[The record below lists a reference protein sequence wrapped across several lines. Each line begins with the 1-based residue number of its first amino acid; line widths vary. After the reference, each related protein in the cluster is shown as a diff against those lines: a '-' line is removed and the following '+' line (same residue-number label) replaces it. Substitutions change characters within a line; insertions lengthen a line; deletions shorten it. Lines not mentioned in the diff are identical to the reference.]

1 MSYRD
6 MELTFLL
13 LWIVGIG
20 IYCVYIMSKL
30 NKKVVYMDEQTT
42 RNNKEIDDIVH
53 LIDRNRTENKSDHH
67 EIRTQLQAQIINEVH
82 PGSYVVEFG
91 NKRLFPQQLSG
102 LPGISEAIS
111 QAFGK
116 EDKTDYSYKAMLDFV
131 KTRPE
136 LSKDNIKEVK
146 RNAAE

>member
-13 LWIVGIG
+13 LCIVGVG
-20 IYCVYIMSKL
+20 IYCIYIERKL
-30 NKKVVYMDEQTT
+30 NKKVAYMDKAVSENNNELGRLKNDVMLDETHHGYEHTRMEQRFET
-42 RNNKEIDDIVH
+42 K
-53 LIDRNRTENKSDHH
+53 
-67 EIRTQLQAQIINEVH
+67 IINEAH

>member
-1 MSYRD
+1 MSFRN

-13 LWIVGIG
+13 LWIVGVG
-20 IYCVYIMSKL
+20 IYCVYTVIKL
-30 NKKVVYMDEQTT
+30 NRKVAHLDGQVS
-42 RNNKEIDDIVH
+42 RNYKEIDEILH
-53 LIDRNRTENKSDHH
+53 AIDRNRTKNESDHF
-67 EIRTQLQAQIINEVH
+67 EIRTQLHAQIINEVH

-102 LPGISEAIS
+102 PLGFSQAIA

-116 EDKTDYSYKAMLDFV
+116 KDKTDYSYKAMLDFV

-146 RNAAE
+146 HNAAE